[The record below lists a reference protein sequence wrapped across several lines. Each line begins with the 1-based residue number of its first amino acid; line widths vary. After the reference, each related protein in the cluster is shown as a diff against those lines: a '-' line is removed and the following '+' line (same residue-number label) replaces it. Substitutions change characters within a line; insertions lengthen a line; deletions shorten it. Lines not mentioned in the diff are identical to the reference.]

1 MTFPHEST
9 ARDNSVGPL
18 RFRSHGRLGREVQAA
33 AEAEEDLT
41 AEVERLRA
49 ALFQAEQ
56 QHIAE
61 VSLAR
66 EQGAKQARAAM
77 EEEAEEQR
85 AELRREISDA
95 VQAFEADRK
104 RYFADAEA
112 EVVKLALALARRI
125 LNREA
130 KLDPLMLRGV
140 VRVAVEQMTSED
152 EVRLR
157 VPRAD
162 VAAWTEILQGQ
173 DVQVEGD
180 AGLQPGGCELYTKC
194 GSVDLGVEAQL
205 SEIETSFCELLGKRP
220 S

>member
-1 MTFPHEST
+1 MTFPHESM

-18 RFRSHGRLGREVQAA
+18 RFRSHGRLSREVQAT
-33 AEAEEDLT
+33 EAEEDLT
-41 AEVERLRA
+41 AEMEGLRM
-49 ALFQAEQ
+49 ALIQAEQ
-56 QHIAE
+56 QRIAD

-77 EEEAEEQR
+77 EEEAGEQY

-95 VQAFEADRK
+95 VQAFEGDRK

-180 AGLQPGGCELYTKC
+180 AGMQP
-194 GSVDLGVEAQL
+194 
-205 SEIETSFCELLGKRP
+205 
-220 S
+220 

>member
-1 MTFPHEST
+1 MTFPLEST
-9 ARDNSVGPL
+9 GRDNAVGPL
-18 RFRSHGRLGREVQAA
+18 RFRSHGRLGREIQA

-56 QHIAE
+56 QRIAE

-66 EQGAKQARAAM
+66 EQGAKQTRAVM

-95 VQAFEADRK
+95 VDAFEADRK

>member
-1 MTFPHEST
+1 MTFPLEST
-9 ARDNSVGPL
+9 GRDHSVGPL
-18 RFRSHGRLGREVQAA
+18 RFRSHGRLGREVQP
-33 AEAEEDLT
+33 AEVEEDLS
-41 AEVERLRA
+41 AELERLRT

-56 QHIAE
+56 QRIAD

-77 EEEAEEQR
+77 EEEAGEQL
-85 AELRREISDA
+85 AEARREIIDA
-95 VQAFEADRK
+95 VEAFETERK

-112 EVVKLALALARRI
+112 EVVKLALALSRRI

-162 VAAWTEILQGQ
+162 VAAWTEILQGE

-180 AGLQPGGCELYTKC
+180 AGMQPGGCELYTKC